1 MAVIA
6 KIHPAPPATSEGMI
20 LSKAGFRAAK
30 ALGLSQKMLGDTIGV
45 SSATV
50 SRMKDGGFVLVGKP
64 FELATYLIRV
74 YRSLDAIVGG
84 DGNAMISWMA
94 AENTDLR
101 GVPKGL
107 IASSAGLVNVMN
119 YLDAQRAPL

>member
-1 MAVIA
+1 MAI
-6 KIHPAPPATSEGMI
+6 ITQLHPAPSEGAI

-30 ALGLSQKMLGDTIGV
+30 ALGLSQKTLGDVIGV

-50 SRMKDGGFVLVGKP
+50 SRMKDGGFALNGKP
-64 FELATYLIRV
+64 FELASYLIRI

-84 DGNAMISWMA
+84 DRAAMKSWMA
-94 AENTDLR
+94 ANNRDLR

-107 IASSAGLVNVMN
+107 VVNSAGLINVMN